1 MNYKENLYA
10 RFIKNFRWW
19 NILRRP
25 IIGGNWKMNRGTPD
39 ESKEMLERLIPL
51 VEGIKNVDIV
61 IAAPFTALTEVY
73 KTLKGTNI
81 KLGAQNMYFEDHGAY
96 TGEIS
101 PKFLKQIGVEYI
113 ILGHS
118 ERRDIFKESD
128 ALINKKLKKA
138 LSINLNPIVC
148 IGEHL
153 EEREAGK
160 TKDFIEYQ
168 INETF
173 KDLTSMEIR
182 KIIIAYEPIWAIGT
196 GKTATPEQAEEIH
209 IFIRE
214 IFKRKFDFE
223 TANLIRIQYGGS
235 IKPSNAKDLFNKEN
249 IDGGLVGG
257 ASLQAD
263 SLSQI
268 IMAADKSTR

>member
-1 MNYKENLYA
+1 MRKLV
-10 RFIKNFRWW
+10 
-19 NILRRP
+19 
-25 IIGGNWKMNRGTPD
+25 IGGNWKMNRGTPN
-39 ESKEMLERLIPL
+39 ETIEMLENLIPQ
-51 VEGIKNVDIV
+51 VEGIDNVDII
-61 IAAPFTALTEVY
+61 IAPPYTVLTSAYEI
-73 KTLKGTNI
+73 LKNTNI
-81 KLGAQNMYFEDHGAY
+81 KLGAQNMHFEDKGAY

-101 PKFLKQIGVEYI
+101 PKFLKEIGVEYV

-128 ALINKKLKKA
+128 SLINKKIKKA
-138 LSINLNPIVC
+138 LSINLKPIVC

-153 EEREAGK
+153 EERETGR
-160 TKDFIEYQ
+160 TKEIIEYQ

-173 KDLTSMEIR
+173 RDLSKEEMK

-214 IFKRKFDFE
+214 LLTKKYDKEISD
-223 TANLIRIQYGGS
+223 IVRIQYGGS
-235 IKPSNAKDLFNKEN
+235 IKPINAEDLFNKKN

-257 ASLQAD
+257 ASLD
-263 SLSQI
+263 SNSLFQI
-268 IMAADKSTR
+268 IKAADKSIK

>member
-1 MNYKENLYA
+1 M
-10 RFIKNFRWW
+10 
-19 NILRRP
+19 RRP
-25 IIGGNWKMNRGTPD
+25 IIGGNWKMNRGTP
-39 ESKEMLERLIPL
+39 EETKEMLERLIPL
-51 VEGIKNVDIV
+51 VKGITNVDIV
-61 IAAPFTALTEVY
+61 IAAPFTALTEAY

-81 KLGAQNMYFEDHGAY
+81 KLGAQNMYFKDHGAY

-101 PKFLKQIGVEYI
+101 PKFLKEIGVEYV

-138 LSINLNPIVC
+138 LSISLNPIVC

-153 EEREAGK
+153 EERETGK
-160 TKDFIEYQ
+160 TKDIIEYQ
-168 INETF
+168 ISETF
-173 KDLTSMEIR
+173 KDLTNMEIQ

-214 IFKRKFDFE
+214 IFKRKFDLE

-235 IKPSNAKDLFNKEN
+235 INPNNAEDLFNKEN

-268 IMAADKSTR
+268 IRAADKSIR